1 MFTYR
6 WKVRGATQHARLP
19 APLPPPHSRC
29 APWAGATAQSQKPL
43 RQSSVRLP
51 FGASVLPLLRGYR
64 RHPAAARTLSV
75 KRQSRTPCLTMSEE
89 EDFIIITIEDN
100 SDDDDDINVVIVEDS
115 ETEPTETEPTEN
127 TLSADGMLTIE
138 PNVQASNY
146 NYQQQ
151 SQVTNGER
159 GLPALD
165 DVAVSQVNHLGN
177 MKRHSSNSVDVGLLP
192 LHKRGRSSLRGDNME
207 SCASGGFSDAN
218 PQNQPMKLQHHYK
231 GAGGPS
237 VAVQARADPV
247 GTALQPAVLS
257 ELQEQVLR
265 ESPPLPKIVSTYSL
279 QHSLS
284 PESSVAPLAMSCFVS
299 GGVEGAHNCLAG
311 QPPPAAPTTVQP
323 QGVLRVAH
331 SAHGSTLWE
340 EMPGKAEASL
350 GNSTESIHYPTSL
363 GDDNGQ
369 HNVSSSVFIQ
379 HNVSSSVF
387 ILPNF
392 VITETNLENNPGTRN
407 SGTSLR
413 NGSDQC
419 PSSVSLPPNFAVEK
433 FILIEMPE
441 KSKTSQENSSET
453 VYYPALLGNISG
465 PDTDSSSALVP
476 PNFVEKAVLVEMP
489 EEAETSLEN
498 NQLIDQTINY
508 QTSSGNGR
516 GPNPVSSSLS
526 IPPNSRM
533 LFKAETCLGNSTQ
546 LGNYSSFLEKDSG
559 QETSEYFFMPSSLV
573 SNAEMTSETMNP
585 PTLMTNDSNQDIDS
599 ESFFVTPGFALLP
612 IEILVRAE
620 SGTENET
627 MNYPVVLENDNSQDS
642 ISSSCCPP
650 SSFGYLGDPRRNVR
664 VLDTHLA
671 TAQKKTHPRHAARYL
686 VPILFS
692 KEILMHGWVG
702 VNSQGRQPLD
712 PNKMAAIRE
721 YLATIFPNH
730 DLRERGRDWK
740 TCIADI
746 NSMIYCSYSEANT
759 IPQTTGGNKKPCTN
773 PDAQSFADL
782 NGRRDGE
789 GSKSSFQ
796 FFPQTAASETR
807 ENGDSQQNS
816 SACPQGIREPSTDN
830 LVVSHETL
838 EYLGNPDRNV
848 RLPHS
853 MLDIAKRKSRPELA
867 ARYLIRNLF
876 PEKVLVKSN
885 VYGNLGHGMR
895 ALNPNRI
902 SALREFL
909 QDIFPNCSLSEAGH
923 DWKLCVTAING
934 SIRSL
939 RYDLKKSLNKA

>member
-1 MFTYR
+1 
-6 WKVRGATQHARLP
+6 
-19 APLPPPHSRC
+19 
-29 APWAGATAQSQKPL
+29 
-43 RQSSVRLP
+43 
-51 FGASVLPLLRGYR
+51 
-64 RHPAAARTLSV
+64 
-75 KRQSRTPCLTMSEE
+75 MSEE

-115 ETEPTETEPTEN
+115 DTEPTETEPTEN
-127 TLSADGMLTIE
+127 TSTDGMLTIE

-146 NYQQQ
+146 NNQQL

-159 GLPALD
+159 GLPALG

-207 SCASGGFSDAN
+207 SRASGGFSDAN
-218 PQNQPMKLQHHYK
+218 PQNQPMKLQHHYE

-237 VAVQARADPV
+237 VAVQRWGDQARADPV

-284 PESSVAPLAMSCFVS
+284 PESSVAPLAMSCFVN

-311 QPPPAAPTTVQP
+311 QPPPAAPTAVQP

-331 SAHGSTLWE
+331 SARGSTLWE

-369 HNVSSSVFIQ
+369 HNVSSSVFI
-379 HNVSSSVF
+379 
-387 ILPNF
+387 LPNF
-392 VITETNLENNPGTRN
+392 VVTETNLENNPGTRN

-465 PDTDSSSALVP
+465 PDPDSSSASVP
-476 PNFVEKAVLVEMP
+476 PNFAEKTVLVEMP

-498 NQLIDQTINY
+498 SQLIDQTINY

-546 LGNYSSFLEKDSG
+546 LGNNSPFLEKDSG
-559 QETSEYFFMPSSLV
+559 QETSEYFFMPSSWEF
-573 SNAEMTSETMNP
+573 NAEMTSETMNP

-627 MNYPVVLENDNSQDS
+627 MNYPVVLENDNGQDS

-650 SSFGYLGDPRRNVR
+650 SSFGYLGDPRRNVM

-759 IPQTTGGNKKPCTN
+759 IPTTGGNKKPCAN
-773 PDAQSFADL
+773 PDAQRFADL

-807 ENGDSQQNS
+807 ENGDSQNS
-816 SACPQGIREPSTDN
+816 SACPQGIRRPSTFN
-830 LVVSHETL
+830 SVVSHETL
-838 EYLGNPDRNV
+838 EYLGNPGRNV

-876 PEKVLVKSN
+876 SEKVLVKSN

-909 QDIFPNCSLSEAGH
+909 QDIFPNCSLSETGH

>member
-1 MFTYR
+1 
-6 WKVRGATQHARLP
+6 
-19 APLPPPHSRC
+19 
-29 APWAGATAQSQKPL
+29 
-43 RQSSVRLP
+43 
-51 FGASVLPLLRGYR
+51 
-64 RHPAAARTLSV
+64 
-75 KRQSRTPCLTMSEE
+75 MSEE

-127 TLSADGMLTIE
+127 TSTDGMLTIE

-146 NYQQQ
+146 NNQQL

-159 GLPALD
+159 GLPALG

-207 SCASGGFSDAN
+207 SRASGGFSDAN
-218 PQNQPMKLQHHYK
+218 PQNQPMKLQHHYEALQELIQNTNK
-231 GAGGPS
+231 QVDNLCGIVSEMQPPWEKPLLPSPGAGVEEWKVPTIAWPASLLRQHLQLFSRKECS
-237 VAVQARADPV
+237 VWHTRP
-247 GTALQPAVLS
+247 
-257 ELQEQVLR
+257 
-265 ESPPLPKIVSTYSL
+265 
-279 QHSLS
+279 
-284 PESSVAPLAMSCFVS
+284 VAPPY
-299 GGVEGAHNCLAG
+299 GK
-311 QPPPAAPTTVQP
+311 
-323 QGVLRVAH
+323 
-331 SAHGSTLWE
+331 

-369 HNVSSSVFIQ
+369 HNVSSSVFI
-379 HNVSSSVF
+379 
-387 ILPNF
+387 LPNF
-392 VITETNLENNPGTRN
+392 VVTETNLENNPGTRN

-465 PDTDSSSALVP
+465 PDTDSSSASVP
-476 PNFVEKAVLVEMP
+476 PNFAEKTVPVEMP

-498 NQLIDQTINY
+498 SQLIDQTINY

-516 GPNPVSSSLS
+516 GPNPVSSSVS

-546 LGNYSSFLEKDSG
+546 LGNNSPFLEKDSG
-559 QETSEYFFMPSSLV
+559 QETSEYFFMPSSWAPERCFTYQNV
-573 SNAEMTSETMNP
+573 VQTEFNAEMTSETMNP

-627 MNYPVVLENDNSQDS
+627 MNYPVVLENDNGQDS

-650 SSFGYLGDPRRNVR
+650 SSFGYLGDPRRNVM

-671 TAQKKTHPRHAARYL
+671 TAQKKAHPRHAARYL

-759 IPQTTGGNKKPCTN
+759 IPQTTGGNKKPCAN
-773 PDAQSFADL
+773 PDAQRFADL

-807 ENGDSQQNS
+807 ENGDSQNS
-816 SACPQGIREPSTDN
+816 SACPQGIRRPSTFN
-830 LVVSHETL
+830 SVVSHETL
-838 EYLGNPDRNV
+838 EYLGNPGRNV

-876 PEKVLVKSN
+876 SEKVLVKSN

-895 ALNPNRI
+895 ALNPSRI

-909 QDIFPNCSLSEAGH
+909 QDIFPNCSLSETGH

>member
-1 MFTYR
+1 
-6 WKVRGATQHARLP
+6 
-19 APLPPPHSRC
+19 
-29 APWAGATAQSQKPL
+29 
-43 RQSSVRLP
+43 
-51 FGASVLPLLRGYR
+51 
-64 RHPAAARTLSV
+64 
-75 KRQSRTPCLTMSEE
+75 MSEE

-115 ETEPTETEPTEN
+115 DTEPTETEPTEN
-127 TLSADGMLTIE
+127 TSTDGMLTIE

-146 NYQQQ
+146 NNQQL

-159 GLPALD
+159 GLPALG

-207 SCASGGFSDAN
+207 SRASGGFSDAN
-218 PQNQPMKLQHHYK
+218 PQNQPMKLQHHYEALQELIQSTNK
-231 GAGGPS
+231 QVDNLCGIVSEMQPPWEKPLLPSPGAGGPS
-237 VAVQARADPV
+237 VAVQRWGDQARADPV

-284 PESSVAPLAMSCFVS
+284 PESSVAPLAMSCFVN

-311 QPPPAAPTTVQP
+311 QPPPAAPTAVQP

-331 SAHGSTLWE
+331 SARGSTLWE
-340 EMPGKAEASL
+340 
-350 GNSTESIHYPTSL
+350 
-363 GDDNGQ
+363 
-369 HNVSSSVFIQ
+369 VV
-379 HNVSSSVF
+379 
-387 ILPNF
+387 
-392 VITETNLENNPGTRN
+392 TETNLENNPGTRN

-465 PDTDSSSALVP
+465 PDPDSSSASVP
-476 PNFVEKAVLVEMP
+476 PNFAEKTVLVEMP

-498 NQLIDQTINY
+498 SQLIDQTINY

-546 LGNYSSFLEKDSG
+546 LGNNSPFLEKDSG
-559 QETSEYFFMPSSLV
+559 QETSEYFFMPSSWEF
-573 SNAEMTSETMNP
+573 NAEMTSETMNP

-627 MNYPVVLENDNSQDS
+627 MNYPVVLENDNGQDS

-650 SSFGYLGDPRRNVR
+650 SSFGYLGDPRRNVM

-759 IPQTTGGNKKPCTN
+759 IPQTTGGNKKPCAN
-773 PDAQSFADL
+773 PDAQRFADL

-807 ENGDSQQNS
+807 ENGDSQNS
-816 SACPQGIREPSTDN
+816 SACPQGIRRPSTFN
-830 LVVSHETL
+830 SVVSHETL
-838 EYLGNPDRNV
+838 EYLGNPGRNV

-876 PEKVLVKSN
+876 SEKVLVKSN

-909 QDIFPNCSLSEAGH
+909 QDIFPNCSLSETGH